1 VVIKVFPDRYND
13 ITPRRTRSSRVART
27 GGLGIGDGLTAARNH
42 VRMIRAPLFRG
53 GSVFARVL
61 ITLVAIFAVS
71 CAVSPTGRE
80 QFMMMPESQMAA
92 MGAES
97 FEEIKK
103 KTPQD
108 TNPAVNA
115 YVHCVAD
122 AITSLPAVRKE
133 STSWEVVV
141 FDDKQVNAFALPGG
155 KIGVYKGML
164 SVAKTPGQLAAVL
177 GHEVGHVLAHHG
189 NERVSQQ
196 FAVGEA
202 LALIES
208 WMAVKNTGSRQTAM
222 AVLGLGAQV
231 GILLPY
237 SRLHESE
244 ADRIGQDLMAKAG
257 FDPHESVALW
267 QNMAKAGGSQ
277 PPEFLSTHPS
287 HGSRI
292 KDLQAGLAK
301 AVPIYEQAQA
311 EGHRPQCRAPAPQ

>member
-1 VVIKVFPDRYND
+1 
-13 ITPRRTRSSRVART
+13 
-27 GGLGIGDGLTAARNH
+27 
-42 VRMIRAPLFRG
+42 M
-53 GSVFARVL
+53 FARALIILSAVL
-61 ITLVAIFAVS
+61 AVS

-97 FEEIKK
+97 FDEMKK

-108 TNPAVNA
+108 KDPEVNA

-122 AITSLPAVRKE
+122 AITALPAVRKE
-133 STSWEVVV
+133 SPSWEVVV

-155 KIGVYKGML
+155 KIGVYRGLL
-164 SVAKTPGQLAAVL
+164 SVAETPGQLAAVI

-208 WMAVKNTGSRQTAM
+208 WMAVKNTGSRRTAM

-237 SRLHESE
+237 SRIHESE
-244 ADRIGQDLMAKAG
+244 ADRIGQDLMARAG
-257 FDPHESVALW
+257 FDPRESVALW
-267 QNMAKAGGSQ
+267 QNMAKAGGGQ

-287 HGSRI
+287 HGTRI
-292 KDLQAGLAK
+292 KDLRAGLAK
-301 AVPIYEQAQA
+301 EVPVYEQARDA
-311 EGHRPQCRAPAPQ
+311 GHRPQCRAPAGL

>member
-1 VVIKVFPDRYND
+1 MF
-13 ITPRRTRSSRVART
+13 TRA
-27 GGLGIGDGLTAARNH
+27 
-42 VRMIRAPLFRG
+42 
-53 GSVFARVL
+53 L
-61 ITLVAIFAVS
+61 ITLCAVFAIS

-80 QFMMMPESQMAA
+80 QLMMMPESQMAA

-108 TNPAVNA
+108 TDPAVNA
-115 YVHCVAD
+115 YVRCVAD

-133 STSWEVVV
+133 SASWEVVV
-141 FDDKQVNAFALPGG
+141 FDDKQINAFALPGG
-155 KIGVYKGML
+155 KIGVYKGLL
-164 SVAKTPGQLAAVL
+164 SVAKTQGQLAAVL

-202 LALIES
+202 LALIDS
-208 WMAVKNTGSRQTAM
+208 WMAVKNTGSRHTAM

-237 SRLHESE
+237 SRIHESE
-244 ADRIGQDLMAKAG
+244 ADRIGQDLMARAG
-257 FDPHESVALW
+257 FDPQESVALW
-267 QNMAKAGGSQ
+267 RNMAKVSGGQ

-292 KDLQAGLAK
+292 KDLQAGLANT
-301 AVPIYEQAQA
+301 VPVYEQAQA
-311 EGHRPQCRAPAPQ
+311 VGHRPQCRAPAPR